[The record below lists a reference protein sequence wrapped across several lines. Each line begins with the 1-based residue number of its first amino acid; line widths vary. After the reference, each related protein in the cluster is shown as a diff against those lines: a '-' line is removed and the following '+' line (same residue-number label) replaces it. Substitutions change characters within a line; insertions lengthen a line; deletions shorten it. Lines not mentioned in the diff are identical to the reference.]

1 MQTGSLS
8 FEWTNSNRGH
18 ALQRQH
24 VTWARADSFL
34 ETKLTCPV
42 LNEALSDRILSK
54 YWPMVTRIWGERP
67 WSIDSSAWLVSWCNN
82 VTTLRSRHVRNDAM
96 HSHDFCKRTFEEQDM
111 LKLGCERDSFRT
123 ETSCISLMRNINQ
136 FWALAIVSIKFE
148 ANKDAP
154 SLLPLEPTKS
164 KIVRSSSAVRLI
176 NFENGDRLLMMEEM
190 SACSRQSRREK
201 FSVSLRAAE
210 SAGDADADASGA
222 GTVTV
227 CRAKFEFF
235 RCEEI

>member
-1 MQTGSLS
+1 M
-8 FEWTNSNRGH
+8 
-18 ALQRQH
+18 
-24 VTWARADSFL
+24 
-34 ETKLTCPV
+34 
-42 LNEALSDRILSK
+42 
-54 YWPMVTRIWGERP
+54 
-67 WSIDSSAWLVSWCNN
+67 
-82 VTTLRSRHVRNDAM
+82 
-96 HSHDFCKRTFEEQDM
+96 
-111 LKLGCERDSFRT
+111 
-123 ETSCISLMRNINQ
+123 
-136 FWALAIVSIKFE
+136 VSIKFE

-235 RCEEI
+235 DVKKFKKNKFSEPEQNEWILMYCREIQGAHLCVRFNDSQISCKQKPTYRINFKIVALGIGNRK